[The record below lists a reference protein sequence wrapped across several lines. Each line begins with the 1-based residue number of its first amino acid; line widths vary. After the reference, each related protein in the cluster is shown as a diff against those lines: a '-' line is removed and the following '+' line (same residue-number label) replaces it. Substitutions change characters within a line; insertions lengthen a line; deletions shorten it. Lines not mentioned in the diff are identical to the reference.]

1 MLLLD
6 KALIILYL
14 IFGQTYEE
22 ITVAQKIAVAPMV
35 YEEPYE
41 YADIVYTDRKTVT
54 VLWRFDSFG
63 TLQPFVAQV
72 QYSENEPK
80 PVICRNSDEYQEVV
94 IVYESNSFSYIKDKC
109 YVIDVFRYC
118 PIKREIRQ
126 IVLKDSELRIP
137 QLSGA
142 LRNAI
147 TQTFPQNVDKFE
159 FKEEL
164 SEIYDEY
171 SDLP

>member
-1 MLLLD
+1 MLLNKL
-6 KALIILYL
+6 AIIAY
-14 IFGQTYEE
+14 FMFFQFPPGVE
-22 ITVAQKIAVAPMV
+22 IQRKIAVAPMV

-41 YADIVYTDRKTVT
+41 YADIIYTELKTVT

-63 TLQPFVAQV
+63 TLQPFVV
-72 QYSENEPK
+72 NRQYFEYEPK
-80 PVICRNSDEYQEVV
+80 PVICRNSDEYPEVV
-94 IVYESNSFSYIKDKC
+94 ILYESDSICYIKGIC
-109 YVIDVFRYC
+109 YQIDVFRYC

-126 IVLKDSELRIP
+126 IVLKDSELKIP

-142 LRNAI
+142 LKNAI

-159 FKEEL
+159 FTEEL